1 MSCKVY
7 NELDYR
13 TKKKSRAVRKKR
25 LREDNKKEE
34 EGFRRIVSNLATV
47 GKDVKQTKKETNKS
61 RLKRVIG
68 YFS

>member
-1 MSCKVY
+1 M
-7 NELDYR
+7 
-13 TKKKSRAVRKKR
+13 
-25 LREDNKKEE
+25 
-34 EGFRRIVSNLATV
+34 VSNLATV